1 MISKLLQL
9 AIYNVTDNQHVVL
22 SAIQDGVDGAGGFFY
37 SEEEDTLDI
46 EDDQKLLLSFL
57 CSMDVRVL
65 GSSANRSLLMDM
77 IGKECVISGV
87 GIDGFFQFGRVIDY
101 TTGVAIAED
110 TVKLVAADQVDNST
124 VFKIV
129 AQRRSTKAYVNGKM
143 AGGVT
148 ASENMMAVH
157 QLGSGSSTMLY
168 GLTNTNGVGARSG
181 DTVVMTYASL
191 TASASIN
198 TEGFYLYP
206 FVNYPVFFS
215 IIKTP
220 SVGTISTNNL
230 RLLGYDVSSVETVLY
245 TTTNPVSNI
254 RQYAGGAVPTG
265 NIFIAG
271 RYDMTVLG
279 AGTVISFKEPMI
291 GRLNPQ
297 TYNKF

>member
-9 AIYNVTDNQHVVL
+9 AIYNVTDNTHVVL

-101 TTGVAIAED
+101 TTGIAIAED

-220 SVGTISTNNL
+220 SVGNIGTNNL
-230 RLLGYDVSSVETVLY
+230 RLLGYDNTSTETVLY
-245 TTTNPVSNI
+245 TTTNPLSNS

-265 NIFIAG
+265 NLFIAG
-271 RYDMTVLG
+271 RYDMTTLT